1 MFRLIKNCRTNPT
14 PMADAAASSAAP
26 VTASNQAGIFVDYH
40 SKDGGKTRISGMQ
53 AVRSSGQTEVNELPT
68 NHLVFIEEGF
78 GPLSAGLTELGSERG
93 VFDQSL
99 QRGGQG
105 GRFAGRHE

>member
-1 MFRLIKNCRTNPT
+1 MVPELSGR
-14 PMADAAASSAAP
+14 SSEQEAHRYLYWE
-26 VTASNQAGIFVDYH
+26 NAG
-40 SKDGGKTRISGMQ
+40 RSGMQ

-105 GRFAGRHE
+105 GCFAGRHE